1 MDIVYTLKPD
11 PRSRN
16 RQLIYSLRSVEKY
29 LRGYGRVFVIGIDSG
44 LKNITHVPAN
54 DFESPAIN
62 IKNKLMIACNEPDIS
77 DNFLYMADDYYFLKE
92 QSIEEHP
99 TYSSGLLFDLARIQK
114 NAYKQ
119 YVLHTAQALNGGI
132 NFNVH
137 APIVYN
143 KEKLI
148 AAVNKFDW
156 SVDGLGYLVKSLYGN
171 TNNVPSVPLAD
182 LKIRR
187 DIPVEEMKA
196 KLVDRPVFSTGKEW
210 ESKNISRLLAELYP
224 DKSKFEA

>member
-29 LRGYGRVFVIGIDSG
+29 LRGYGKVFVIGIDPG
-44 LKNITHVPAN
+44 LKNVTYIPAN
-54 DFESPAIN
+54 DHKSPAIN
-62 IKNKLMIACNEPDIS
+62 IKDKLLIACNEPDIS
-77 DNFLYMADDYYFLKE
+77 DDFLYMADDYYFLKE
-92 QSIEEHP
+92 QDIATHP

-114 NAYKQ
+114 TAYKQ
-119 YVLHTAQALNGGI
+119 YVLRTAHALNGGV

-137 APIVYN
+137 APMPYN

-148 AAVNKFDW
+148 AAVNKVDW

-171 TNNVPSVPLAD
+171 LSGITGTPLAD
-182 LKIRR
+182 LKIGRE
-187 DIPVEEMKA
+187 IPVEEMKA
-196 KLVDRPVFSTGKEW
+196 KLVDRPCFSTGKEW
-210 ESKNISRLLAELYP
+210 ECKGISVLLSQLYP
-224 DKSKFEA
+224 EKSTFEP